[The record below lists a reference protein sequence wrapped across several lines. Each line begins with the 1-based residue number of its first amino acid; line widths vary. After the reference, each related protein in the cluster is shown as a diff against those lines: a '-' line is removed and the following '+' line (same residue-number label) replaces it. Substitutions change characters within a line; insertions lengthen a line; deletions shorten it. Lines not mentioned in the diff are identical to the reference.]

1 MKYLKYI
8 IITVFFFSCDTENG
22 SDCFKK
28 AGTIISKDYAL
39 AEFSKVIFNEDI
51 ELEIRQGSE
60 NGIQISYGKNL
71 IENISTS
78 IVENQLII
86 NNSTGCNLVR
96 GYKPAKIILTA
107 INISEIRNASQFKV
121 FSNETIKFNSL
132 TLISEDFLVETTNVG
147 DFELKIENQDLN
159 IISNNVSNFSITGI
173 TNNLFINFASGQ
185 GKFEGENLV
194 AQNIDVFHRGTNKMI
209 VNPIQQITGEIR
221 SSGNV
226 IAINRP
232 PIVDVEE
239 FYTGKL
245 IFRN

>member
-8 IITVFFFSCDTENG
+8 IVVFIFSCDTENG

-28 AGTIISKDYAL
+28 AGAILIKEYAL
-39 AEFSKVIFNEDI
+39 EDFSKVIFLEDI

-86 NNSTGCNLVR
+86 NNTTSCNLAR
-96 GYKPAKIILTA
+96 DYKPAKIILTA
-107 INISEIRNASQFKV
+107 INISEIRNASQFKI
-121 FSNETIKFNSL
+121 FSIEIIKFNSL
-132 TLISEDFLVETTNVG
+132 TLISEDFLVEATNVG

-159 IISNNVSNFSITGI
+159 IISNNVSNFNLTGI

-185 GKFEGENLV
+185 GKFEGENLI
-194 AQNIDVFHRGTNKMI
+194 AQKIDIFHRGTNKMI

>member
-8 IITVFFFSCDTENG
+8 IVVFFFSCDTESG

-28 AGTIISKDYAL
+28 AGTIISKDYTL
-39 AEFSKVIFNEDI
+39 ADFYSVVFHENI

-60 NGIQISYGKNL
+60 NRIQIAYGKNL

-86 NNSTGCNLVR
+86 NNTTRCNLVR
-96 GYKPAKIILTA
+96 DYKPAKVILTA
-107 INISEIRNASQFKV
+107 VTISEIRNASQFKV
-121 FSNETIKFNSL
+121 FCNETLKFNSL
-132 TLISEDFLVETTNVG
+132 TLISEDFFVETINVG
-147 DFELKIENQDLN
+147 DFQLRVENQDLN
-159 IISNNVSNFSITGI
+159 IISNNVSNFILTGT

-185 GKFEGENLV
+185 GKFEGENLI
-194 AQNIDVFHRGTNKMI
+194 AQNIGIFHRGTNKMI

-226 IAINRP
+226 ISVNRP
-232 PIVDVEE
+232 PLVDVDE

-245 IFRN
+245 IFKN

>member
-8 IITVFFFSCDTENG
+8 IVVFFFSCDTESG

-39 AEFSKVIFNEDI
+39 ADFSKVVFHENI
-51 ELEIRQGSE
+51 ELEIKQGTE
-60 NGIQISYGKNL
+60 NGVQISYGKNL
-71 IENISTS
+71 IGNISTS
-78 IVENQLII
+78 IVEDQLII
-86 NNSTGCNLVR
+86 NNSTGCNLTR
-96 GYKPAKIILTA
+96 NYNPAKIILTA
-107 INISEIRNASQFKV
+107 INISEIRNASQFKA

-159 IISNNVSNFSITGI
+159 IISNNVSNFNLTGI

-185 GKFEGENLV
+185 GKFEGENLI

-232 PIVDVEE
+232 PLVDVEE

-245 IFRN
+245 VFRN